1 MKLIQYNKVALQ
13 QYQKDLQIRL
23 AALPVIRS
31 KESALRNEVKLQ
43 QQALRGLENLL
54 REKTAEAAALGALWQ
69 HWQLEFLQLQHIQI
83 KSHNFA
89 GVKFQRYVGLELAN
103 CALQQGVHPAWLFD
117 AWQLLKELLVVQV
130 QTRLK
135 TSELELLEAE
145 RKRTTQKLNLFEKV
159 QIPHYEEAI
168 RKIKRFLED
177 EETLIKATQK
187 IVKKKKEA
195 AA

>member
-1 MKLIQYNKVALQ
+1 MKLVQYNKVALQ
-13 QYQKDLQIRL
+13 QYQKDLNIRL

-31 KESALRNEVKLQ
+31 KESALRSEIKRQQ
-43 QQALRGLENLL
+43 QQALALEEAL
-54 REKTAEAAALGALWQ
+54 REKMAAAEAFGSLWQ
-69 HWQLEFLQLQHIQI
+69 HWQIDLLQL
-83 KSHNFA
+83 KSVETETCHFA
-89 GVKFQRYVGLELAN
+89 GVKLQRFVRLELSD
-103 CALQQGVHPAWLFD
+103 CSLQAGVQPVWQFD
-117 AWQLLKELLVVQV
+117 AWLLLRELLALRVQMD
-130 QTRLK
+130 LK
-135 TSELELLEAE
+135 QQELQALEAE

-195 AA
+195 AL